1 LNFREELTK
10 WFPTDHASARHV
22 NVIVGTRQE
31 IEDFLIRG
39 TITPAQANQNVELA
53 CQRCTTKRGL

>member
-1 LNFREELTK
+1 LTK

-53 CQRCTTKRGL
+53 CQRCMTKRGL